1 MSLVILACGTLYL
14 QLGGP
19 VPLSEL
25 NVRTAGLL
33 LLLLLSMQLAN
44 DLGMLLLVYLR
55 HSDPTKLLNVFTSG
69 VEIAA
74 ALIAVL
80 VAIVYVRM
88 EGPVL
93 VLLLVVLSLGMVVL
107 KQFAQ
112 MRDRLEKLVD
122 ERTEEL
128 RLKSLEL
135 ERQATHDKLT
145 GLFNRR
151 YADDWLQREIDGSQR
166 GNRELT
172 IALADVDHFKLI
184 NDRHSHAVGDE
195 VLRRVSRIL
204 QNRCR
209 KTDVVARYGGEEFLL
224 CFPDTNVEFAEQ
236 ICGQIRA
243 AIERTDWSSLADSID
258 KDFRITMSFGVAE
271 VSADSRRTS
280 ILSAADSRLYKAKSS
295 GRNRVVR

>member
-1 MSLVILACGTLYL
+1 
-14 QLGGP
+14 
-19 VPLSEL
+19 
-25 NVRTAGLL
+25 
-33 LLLLLSMQLAN
+33 
-44 DLGMLLLVYLR
+44 
-55 HSDPTKLLNVFTSG
+55 
-69 VEIAA
+69 
-74 ALIAVL
+74 
-80 VAIVYVRM
+80 
-88 EGPVL
+88 
-93 VLLLVVLSLGMVVL
+93 
-107 KQFAQ
+107 
-112 MRDRLEKLVD
+112 
-122 ERTEEL
+122 
-128 RLKSLEL
+128 
-135 ERQATHDKLT
+135 
-145 GLFNRR
+145 
-151 YADDWLQREIDGSQR
+151 
-166 GNRELT
+166 
-172 IALADVDHFKLI
+172 VDHFKLI